1 MKKNDKLA
9 EAINGITPQ
18 TPYPNVHQEN
28 ASIPES
34 KDASIPDV
42 HRDIQDA
49 SIPEN
54 MQSSDI
60 EKSAIKI
67 QEEYNDKLKNFTC
80 RLPISLLKDVYA
92 IEFNYKMLT
101 NTNLT
106 HDALV

>member
-42 HRDIQDA
+42 
-49 SIPEN
+49 
-54 MQSSDI
+54 
-60 EKSAIKI
+60 KSAIKI